1 MVLTQHC
8 YDLVTSL
15 NRRFEEVG
23 VVLFHFPTPTFFFFF
38 VSFFLSF
45 FLFFLNKDLFFKMT
59 VLKVLNP
66 N

>member
-15 NRRFEEVG
+15 NRRFVEVG
-23 VVLFHFPTPTFFFFF
+23 VVLFHFPTLTSFFFF
-38 VSFFLSF
+38 VSL
-45 FLFFLNKDLFFKMT
+45 FLFFLNEDLFFKMT

>member
-15 NRRFEEVG
+15 NQRFVEVG
-23 VVLFHFPTPTFFFFF
+23 VVLFHFPTPTSFFF
-38 VSFFLSF
+38 VSFFL
-45 FLFFLNKDLFFKMT
+45 FLFLNEDVFFKMT

>member
-15 NRRFEEVG
+15 NRRFVEVG
-23 VVLFHFPTPTFFFFF
+23 VVLFHFPTLTSFFFF
-38 VSFFLSF
+38 VSFFL
-45 FLFFLNKDLFFKMT
+45 FFLNEDLFFKMT

>member
-15 NRRFEEVG
+15 NRRFVEVS
-23 VVLFHFPTPTFFFFF
+23 VVLFHFPTPTSFF
-38 VSFFLSF
+38 VFVSF
-45 FLFFLNKDLFFKMT
+45 FLFFLNEDLFFKMT